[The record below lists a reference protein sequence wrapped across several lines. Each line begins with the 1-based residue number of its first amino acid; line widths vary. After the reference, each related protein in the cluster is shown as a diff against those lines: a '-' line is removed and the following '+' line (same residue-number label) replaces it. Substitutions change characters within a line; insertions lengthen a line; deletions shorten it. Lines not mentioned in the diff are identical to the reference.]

1 MSPIIRAQ
9 RNHPKRHDDT
19 EQKDT
24 PQPDPALRSARCL
37 LYFCRSFAPLFSS
50 HHLLVFGLPTAFSTF
65 TAGVIRLTGRSRVP
79 VTCMGRMHLYLFFML
94 LSLCTRALISRPPV
108 LSPILLLHFAPSI
121 FLPYVGRCYKN

>member
-24 PQPDPALRSARCL
+24 PQPDPALRSAS
-37 LYFCRSFAPLFSS
+37 SFHLF
-50 HHLLVFGLPTAFSTF
+50 FQFPTA
-65 TAGVIRLTGRSRVP
+65 
-79 VTCMGRMHLYLFFML
+79 
-94 LSLCTRALISRPPV
+94 PPV

-121 FLPYVGRCYKN
+121 FPPYVGRCYKN